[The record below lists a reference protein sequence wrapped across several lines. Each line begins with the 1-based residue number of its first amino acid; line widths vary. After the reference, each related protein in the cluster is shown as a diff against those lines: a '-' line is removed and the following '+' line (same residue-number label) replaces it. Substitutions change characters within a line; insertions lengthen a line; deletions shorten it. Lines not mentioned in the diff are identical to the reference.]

1 MALRVTPMADMST
14 VGASMQ
20 ALRYASFMSTPTLL
34 GIQTLVMMGPYLTN
48 SGRFLDAWTLFG
60 LTIRLAHSMGL
71 HRNPKFIDPVPPLR
85 ECMIRRTLWWWM
97 LHMDQQ
103 YSVTLGRPLGIS
115 GIGDCP
121 PPESLTTNTTVLR
134 LGEFVNHFT
143 IVARQILG
151 SDGLMSV
158 GRIDE
163 FTDKL
168 LGLWDTMP
176 EKLQFNES
184 WTRPETVLPEW
195 PLDVMSAS
203 KCCEG
208 FFIVGSSA
216 NTLPALFAK
225 VQSFLILLNRQR
237 DEQTTR
243 AASSTSP
250 PAFSNTFPGVNSTT
264 YTSSAGG
271 SDGSHH
277 QAPIRGRGL
286 VINSSVQLLQTFL
299 FFSHRHPAVLICWT
313 IGQQAFNA
321 AMIIM
326 LDAWETEGEQN
337 MWLVDQALL
346 VFTEL
351 QRNGIHKLAELAVA
365 RITKGIVLFKTR
377 QRTRQDALDAAAAAA
392 AVSRRTSKSQYQQQQ
407 QQGHQM
413 QQPYQYS
420 QPEEVYHLYQPDLGL
435 EVDDTGNYD
444 MSGDTIMGNTV
455 MGQTG
460 MFLLEDPGLQS
471 HNPAAQ
477 HFAPWSLSL
486 PVSTIAASPGSSDT
500 SPTATTMTGRYS
512 PSAPMM
518 APTSSVPIAP
528 FPVMS
533 SPFQPT
539 MVPMLASP
547 FSVGLQPRMPMTS
560 GRGQGSNPQGQQQQM
575 GSSPPS
581 GGSAGI
587 PQQQQHQ
594 QQQFRLQTIQGQQ
607 PQQQQQQ
614 QQQPPHTHPHQTS
627 RHGYSPYQTQTSGS
641 SRRSAAAA
649 AAASAAAA
657 TSQSQSHGHSH
668 RLERPPSSRS
678 RSGRTAR

>member
-1 MALRVTPMADMST
+1 
-14 VGASMQ
+14 MQ
-20 ALRYASFMSTPTLL
+20 ALRYASFMNTPTLL

-121 PPESLTTNTTVLR
+121 PPEPLTTNTTVLR

-151 SDGLMSV
+151 SDGLMSI

-176 EKLQFNES
+176 ETLQFNES
-184 WTRPETVLPEW
+184 WTRPETVLPDW

-203 KCCEG
+203 ECREDCS
-208 FFIVGSSA
+208 IDRWSA
-216 NTLPALFAK
+216 NTLTALFAK

-237 DEQTTR
+237 DERTTR
-243 AASSTSP
+243 SASSNSP
-250 PAFSNTFPGVNSTT
+250 PTFPNTLAGINSTT
-264 YTSSAGG
+264 YTSSNGG
-271 SDGSHH
+271 MDGVHH
-277 QAPIRGRGL
+277 QAPIRGRPL

-326 LDAWETEGEQN
+326 LDAWEMDHEQN
-337 MWLVDQALL
+337 MWLVDEALL

-351 QRNGIHKLAELAVA
+351 QRNGIHKLAELAVV

-377 QRTRQDALDAAAAAA
+377 QRERQDATNAAAAAA
-392 AVSRRTSKSQYQQQQ
+392 AASRRSSQHHYQQQP
-407 QQGHQM
+407 GHPN

-420 QPEEVYHLYQPDLGL
+420 PPDDVYHLYQPILSL
-435 EVDDTGNYD
+435 NTDDTSSYD
-444 MSGDTIMGNTV
+444 MAGDTIMGNTV

-486 PVSTIAASPGSSDT
+486 PASTTAASPGSSET
-500 SPTATTMTGRYS
+500 SPTTTTMTGRYS
-512 PSAPMM
+512 PSAPSMVP
-518 APTSSVPIAP
+518 ASNVPIAP

-533 SPFQPT
+533 PPFQPT

-547 FSVGLQPRMPMTS
+547 FSVGLQPRMPMNS
-560 GRGQGSNPQGQQQQM
+560 GRGQQGSGPNLQGQQPQM

-581 GGSAGI
+581 GVAAAGI
-587 PQQQQHQ
+587 PQQQQQQQFRPQAMQGQQLQHQ
-594 QQQFRLQTIQGQQ
+594 QQQHSH
-607 PQQQQQQ
+607 
-614 QQQPPHTHPHQTS
+614 PPHHHHHQSS
-627 RHGYSPYQTQTSGS
+627 RHGYSPYQSQSSSS
-641 SRRSAAAA
+641 SRRTTAAAA
-649 AAASAAAA
+649 AAAH
-657 TSQSQSHGHSH
+657 QGHGHSHSHSQTH

>member
-1 MALRVTPMADMST
+1 
-14 VGASMQ
+14 MQ
-20 ALRYASFMSTPTLL
+20 ALRYASFMNTPTLL

-121 PPESLTTNTTVLR
+121 PPEPLTTNTTVLR

-184 WTRPETVLPEW
+184 WTRPEVVLPEW

-203 KCCEG
+203 ECCDDLPN
-208 FFIVGSSA
+208 VGSSA
-216 NTLPALFAK
+216 DTLPALFVK

-237 DEQTTR
+237 HERTTR

-250 PAFSNTFPGVNSTT
+250 PTYSHTLAGVNSTT
-264 YTSSAGG
+264 YTSTASG
-271 SDGSHH
+271 SEGIHH
-277 QAPIRGRGL
+277 APIRGRPL

-299 FFSHRHPAVLICWT
+299 FFSHRHPAVLVCWT

-321 AMIIM
+321 AMIII
-326 LDAWETEGEQN
+326 LDAWETEGDQN
-337 MWLVDQALL
+337 MWLVDEALL
-346 VFTEL
+346 VFTGL

-365 RITKGIVLFKTR
+365 HITKGILLFKTR
-377 QRTRQDALDAAAAAA
+377 QRERQDALNAAAVAE
-392 AVSRRTSKSQYQQQQ
+392 AVSRRSGQQQYQQQQ
-407 QQGHQM
+407 AQQA
-413 QQPYQYS
+413 YQYS
-420 QPEEVYHLYQPDLGL
+420 QPDDGCHLYQPILSLGTN
-435 EVDDTGNYD
+435 DTSSYD

-486 PVSTIAASPGSSDT
+486 PASTTAASPGSSDT
-500 SPTATTMTGRYS
+500 NPTATTMTGRYS

-518 APTSSVPIAP
+518 MPASNVPIAP

-533 SPFQPT
+533 PPFQPT

-547 FSVGLQPRMPMTS
+547 FSVGLQPRMPMN
-560 GRGQGSNPQGQQQQM
+560 GRGQQGPGSNPQVQQQQM
-575 GSSPPS
+575 GSNPPS
-581 GGSAGI
+581 GSLAG
-587 PQQQQHQ
+587 
-594 QQQFRLQTIQGQQ
+594 L

-614 QQQPPHTHPHQTS
+614 QQQQFRPQTMQGQQPQQQPQPHSHHQTS
-627 RHGYSPYQTQTSGS
+627 RHGYSPYQTQTSSSSS

-649 AAASAAAA
+649 AAAA
-657 TSQSQSHGHSH
+657 SQGHGHSQTH

>member
-1 MALRVTPMADMST
+1 
-14 VGASMQ
+14 
-20 ALRYASFMSTPTLL
+20 
-34 GIQTLVMMGPYLTN
+34 
-48 SGRFLDAWTLFG
+48 
-60 LTIRLAHSMGL
+60 MGL

-121 PPESLTTNTTVLR
+121 PPEPLTTNTTVLR

-203 KCCEG
+203 ECCENLLN
-208 FFIVGSSA
+208 VETKA
-216 NTLPALFAK
+216 NTTTALFAK

-237 DEQTTR
+237 DERTTR

-250 PAFSNTFPGVNSTT
+250 PTYPNTLAGVNSTT
-264 YTSSAGG
+264 YVSSAGG
-271 SDGSHH
+271 SDGIHH
-277 QAPIRGRGL
+277 QAPIRGRPL

-337 MWLVDQALL
+337 MWLVDEALL

-377 QRTRQDALDAAAAAA
+377 QRERQDAFNAAAAAA
-392 AVSRRTSKSQYQQQQ
+392 AVSRRTSQSEYQQ
-407 QQGHQM
+407 QQGHPN

-420 QPEEVYHLYQPDLGL
+420 PPDEVYHLYQPILGI
-435 EVDDTGNYD
+435 DTSDTSAYD

-486 PVSTIAASPGSSDT
+486 PASTTSPGSSDT

-518 APTSSVPIAP
+518 VAASNVPIAP

-533 SPFQPT
+533 PPFQPT

-547 FSVGLQPRMPMTS
+547 FSVGLQPRMPMNS
-560 GRGQGSNPQGQQQQM
+560 GRPGSQGQQQQM

-581 GGSAGI
+581 AGPVHGL
-587 PQQQQHQ
+587 PQQQQPQFRPQTMQGQQPQHQ
-594 QQQFRLQTIQGQQ
+594 QQQ
-607 PQQQQQQ
+607 P
-614 QQQPPHTHPHQTS
+614 HPHHQTP
-627 RHGYSPYQTQTSGS
+627 RHGCSPYQTQTSTSS
-641 SRRSAAAA
+641 SRRSTV
-649 AAASAAAA
+649 AASA
-657 TSQSQSHGHSH
+657 SQGHGHSQAH

>member
-1 MALRVTPMADMST
+1 MALRVRPVADMST

-20 ALRYASFMSTPTLL
+20 ALRYASFMNTPTLL

-121 PPESLTTNTTVLR
+121 PPEPLTTNTTVLR

-184 WTRPETVLPEW
+184 WTRPEVVLPEW

-203 KCCEG
+203 ECRRDLLN
-208 FFIVGSSA
+208 IASSA
-216 NTLPALFAK
+216 NTLPALFVK

-237 DEQTTR
+237 DERTTR

-250 PAFSNTFPGVNSTT
+250 PTYPHTLAGVNSTT
-264 YTSSAGG
+264 YTSTTSG
-271 SDGSHH
+271 DGMHH
-277 QAPIRGRGL
+277 APIRGRPL

-299 FFSHRHPAVLICWT
+299 FFSHRHPAVLVCWT

-337 MWLVDQALL
+337 MWLVDEALL
-346 VFTEL
+346 VFTGL

-377 QRTRQDALDAAAAAA
+377 QRERQDALNAAAVAD
-392 AVSRRTSKSQYQQQQ
+392 AVSRRSGQHQYQQQQ
-407 QQGHQM
+407 GLQNQQT
-413 QQPYQYS
+413 YQYS
-420 QPEEVYHLYQPDLGL
+420 QPEDVYHLYQPMLSLDAN
-435 EVDDTGNYD
+435 DTSSYD

-486 PVSTIAASPGSSDT
+486 PASTTAASPGSSDT

-518 APTSSVPIAP
+518 VPASNVPIAP

-533 SPFQPT
+533 PPFQPT

-547 FSVGLQPRMPMTS
+547 FSVGLQPRMPMNS
-560 GRGQGSNPQGQQQQM
+560 GRGQQGQQQQM

-581 GGSAGI
+581 GGAAGI
-587 PQQQQHQ
+587 PQQQQ
-594 QQQFRLQTIQGQQ
+594 QQQFHPQTMQGQQ
-607 PQQQQQQ
+607 PQQQQ
-614 QQQPPHTHPHQTS
+614 PHSHHHTS
-627 RHGYSPYQTQTSGS
+627 RHGYSPYQTQTQTSSSS

-649 AAASAAAA
+649 AAAA
-657 TSQSQSHGHSH
+657 SQGHGHSQTH

>member
-1 MALRVTPMADMST
+1 
-14 VGASMQ
+14 MQ
-20 ALRYASFMSTPTLL
+20 ALRYASFMNTPTLL

-71 HRNPKFIDPVPPLR
+71 HRNPKFIDPIPPLR

-121 PPESLTTNTTVLR
+121 PPEPLTTNTTVLR

-184 WTRPETVLPEW
+184 WTRPEVVLPEW

-203 KCCEG
+203 ECCDDLLN
-208 FFIVGSSA
+208 IGSCA
-216 NTLPALFAK
+216 NTLPALFVK

-237 DEQTTR
+237 DERTTR

-250 PAFSNTFPGVNSTT
+250 PTHPHTLAGVNSTT
-264 YTSSAGG
+264 YTSAASGTEG
-271 SDGSHH
+271 IHH
-277 QAPIRGRGL
+277 APIRGRPL

-299 FFSHRHPAVLICWT
+299 FFSHRHPAVLVCWT

-337 MWLVDQALL
+337 MWLVDEALL
-346 VFTEL
+346 VFTGL

-377 QRTRQDALDAAAAAA
+377 QRERQDALNAAAVAE
-392 AVSRRTSKSQYQQQQ
+392 AVSRRSGQHQYQQQQ
-407 QQGHQM
+407 GLQT
-413 QQPYQYS
+413 QQPYQYAQS
-420 QPEEVYHLYQPDLGL
+420 DEVYHLYQPILSL
-435 EVDDTGNYD
+435 DTSDTSGYD
-444 MSGDTIMGNTV
+444 ISGDTIMGNTV

-486 PVSTIAASPGSSDT
+486 PASTTAASPGSSDT

-518 APTSSVPIAP
+518 VPASNVPIAP

-533 SPFQPT
+533 PPFQPT

-547 FSVGLQPRMPMTS
+547 FSVGLQPRMPLTS
-560 GRGQGSNPQGQQQQM
+560 GRGQQSQAQGQQQM

-581 GGSAGI
+581 GGAAGM
-587 PQQQQHQ
+587 
-594 QQQFRLQTIQGQQ
+594 

-614 QQQPPHTHPHQTS
+614 QQQFRPQTMQGQQPQQQPHPPHHHQTS
-627 RHGYSPYQTQTSGS
+627 RHGYSPYQPQTSSSS

-649 AAASAAAA
+649 AASAAA
-657 TSQSQSHGHSH
+657 SQGHGHSQSH

>member
-1 MALRVTPMADMST
+1 
-14 VGASMQ
+14 MQ
-20 ALRYASFMSTPTLL
+20 ALRYASFMNTPTLL

-121 PPESLTTNTTVLR
+121 PPEPLTTNTTVLR

-184 WTRPETVLPEW
+184 WTRPEVVLPEW

-203 KCCEG
+203 ECRRDLLN
-208 FFIVGSSA
+208 IASSA
-216 NTLPALFAK
+216 NTLPALFVK

-237 DEQTTR
+237 DERTTR

-250 PAFSNTFPGVNSTT
+250 PTYPHTLAGVNSTT
-264 YTSSAGG
+264 YTSTTSG
-271 SDGSHH
+271 DGMHH
-277 QAPIRGRGL
+277 APIRGRPL

-299 FFSHRHPAVLICWT
+299 FFSHRHPAVLVCWT

-337 MWLVDQALL
+337 MWLVDEALL
-346 VFTEL
+346 VFTGL

-377 QRTRQDALDAAAAAA
+377 QRERQDALNAAAVAD
-392 AVSRRTSKSQYQQQQ
+392 AVSRRSGQHQYQQQQ
-407 QQGHQM
+407 GLQNQQT
-413 QQPYQYS
+413 YQYS
-420 QPEEVYHLYQPDLGL
+420 QPEDVYHLYQPMLSLDAN
-435 EVDDTGNYD
+435 DTSSYD

-486 PVSTIAASPGSSDT
+486 PASTTAASPGSSDT

-518 APTSSVPIAP
+518 VPASNVPIAP

-533 SPFQPT
+533 PPFQPT

-547 FSVGLQPRMPMTS
+547 FSVGLQPRMPMNS
-560 GRGQGSNPQGQQQQM
+560 GRGQQGQQQQM

-581 GGSAGI
+581 GGAAGI
-587 PQQQQHQ
+587 PQQQQ
-594 QQQFRLQTIQGQQ
+594 QQQFHPQTMQGQQ
-607 PQQQQQQ
+607 PQQQQ
-614 QQQPPHTHPHQTS
+614 PHSHHHTS
-627 RHGYSPYQTQTSGS
+627 RHGYSPYQTQTQTSSSS

-649 AAASAAAA
+649 AAAA
-657 TSQSQSHGHSH
+657 SQGHGHSQTH

>member
-1 MALRVTPMADMST
+1 MADMST

-20 ALRYASFMSTPTLL
+20 ALRYASFMNTPTLL

-121 PPESLTTNTTVLR
+121 PPEPLTTNTTVLR

-195 PLDVMSAS
+195 PLGVMSAS
-203 KCCEG
+203 ESYED
-208 FFIVGSSA
+208 FFNVESSA
-216 NTLPALFAK
+216 NTVPALFAK

-237 DEQTTR
+237 DERTTR

-250 PAFSNTFPGVNSTT
+250 PTHPYTLAGVNSTT
-264 YTSSAGG
+264 YSSSAAG
-271 SDGSHH
+271 SDGMHH
-277 QAPIRGRGL
+277 APIRGRPL

-326 LDAWETEGEQN
+326 LDAWEMDHEQN
-337 MWLVDQALL
+337 MWLVNEALL
-346 VFTEL
+346 VFTDL

-365 RITKGIVLFKTR
+365 RITTGIVLFKTR
-377 QRTRQDALDAAAAAA
+377 QRERQDALDAAAAAA
-392 AVSRRTSKSQYQQQQ
+392 AVSRRTSQSQYQQQQ
-407 QQGHQM
+407 G
-413 QQPYQYS
+413 QQPYQY
-420 QPEEVYHLYQPDLGL
+420 PPPDEVRYHLYQPMLGL
-435 EVDDTGNYD
+435 DTDDTSAYD
-444 MSGDTIMGNTV
+444 ISGDTIMGNTV

-486 PVSTIAASPGSSDT
+486 PVSTTAASPGSSDT
-500 SPTATTMTGRYS
+500 SPIATTMTGRYS

-518 APTSSVPIAP
+518 MPASNVPIAP

-533 SPFQPT
+533 PPFQPT

-547 FSVGLQPRMPMTS
+547 FSVGLQPRMPMNS
-560 GRGQGSNPQGQQQQM
+560 GRGQQGQGSNPQGQQQQM

-581 GGSAGI
+581 GGAAGI
-587 PQQQQHQ
+587 SQQQQQ
-594 QQQFRLQTIQGQQ
+594 QQQFRPETMQGQQ
-607 PQQQQQQ
+607 PQHQQQQQQ
-614 QQQPPHTHPHQTS
+614 QQQPHPHPHPHPQAS
-627 RHGYSPYQTQTSGS
+627 RHGYSPYQTQTSSGS
-641 SRRSAAAA
+641 SRRSAAP
-649 AAASAAAA
+649 ASA
-657 TSQSQSHGHSH
+657 SQGHSHGHSHSQTH

>member
-1 MALRVTPMADMST
+1 MALRVRPVADMST

-20 ALRYASFMSTPTLL
+20 ALRYASFMNTPTLL

-121 PPESLTTNTTVLR
+121 PPEPLTTNTTVLR

-184 WTRPETVLPEW
+184 WTRPEVVLPEW

-203 KCCEG
+203 ECRRDLLN
-208 FFIVGSSA
+208 IASSA
-216 NTLPALFAK
+216 NTLPALFVK

-237 DEQTTR
+237 DERTTR

-250 PAFSNTFPGVNSTT
+250 PTYPHTLAGVNSTT
-264 YTSSAGG
+264 YTSTTSG
-271 SDGSHH
+271 DGMHH
-277 QAPIRGRGL
+277 APIRGRPL

-299 FFSHRHPAVLICWT
+299 FFSHRHPAVLVCWT

-337 MWLVDQALL
+337 MWLVDEALL
-346 VFTEL
+346 VFTGL

-377 QRTRQDALDAAAAAA
+377 QRERQDALNAAAVAD
-392 AVSRRTSKSQYQQQQ
+392 AVSRRSGQHQYQQQQ
-407 QQGHQM
+407 GLQNQQT
-413 QQPYQYS
+413 YQYS
-420 QPEEVYHLYQPDLGL
+420 QPEDVYHLYQPMLSLDAN
-435 EVDDTGNYD
+435 DTSSYD

-486 PVSTIAASPGSSDT
+486 PASTTAASSGSSDT

-518 APTSSVPIAP
+518 VPASNVPIAP

-533 SPFQPT
+533 PPFQPT

-547 FSVGLQPRMPMTS
+547 FSVGLQPRMPMNS
-560 GRGQGSNPQGQQQQM
+560 GRGQQGQQQQM

-581 GGSAGI
+581 GGAAGI
-587 PQQQQHQ
+587 PQQQQ
-594 QQQFRLQTIQGQQ
+594 QQQFHPQTMQGQQ
-607 PQQQQQQ
+607 PQQQQ
-614 QQQPPHTHPHQTS
+614 PHSHHHTS
-627 RHGYSPYQTQTSGS
+627 RHGYSPYQTQTQTSSSS

-649 AAASAAAA
+649 AAAA
-657 TSQSQSHGHSH
+657 SQGHGHSQTH

>member
-20 ALRYASFMSTPTLL
+20 ALRHASFMSTPTLL
-34 GIQTLVMMGPYLTN
+34 GIQTLIMMGPYLTN

-121 PPESLTTNTTVLR
+121 PPEPLTTNTTVLR

-203 KCCEG
+203 KCWEDFC
-208 FFIVGSSA
+208 IVRSGA

-250 PAFSNTFPGVNSTT
+250 PTYHPSTLAGVNSTT

-277 QAPIRGRGL
+277 QAPIRGRPL

-377 QRTRQDALDAAAAAA
+377 QRERQDALDAAAAAA
-392 AVSRRTSKSQYQQQQ
+392 AVSRRTSQSQYQQQQ
-407 QQGHQM
+407 GHQS

-420 QPEEVYHLYQPDLGL
+420 QPDEVYHLYQPILGL
-435 EVDDTGNYD
+435 ETNDTSTYD

-486 PVSTIAASPGSSDT
+486 PISTTAASPGSSDT

-518 APTSSVPIAP
+518 APASSVPIAP

-547 FSVGLQPRMPMTS
+547 FSVGLQPRMPMNS
-560 GRGQGSNPQGQQQQM
+560 GRGQGSNPQGQQQQL

-587 PQQQQHQ
+587 PEQQQ
-594 QQQFRLQTIQGQQ
+594 QQQFRLQKMQSQQPQQQ
-607 PQQQQQQ
+607 PQQQQQ
-614 QQQPPHTHPHQTS
+614 PHPHPQTS
-627 RHGYSPYQTQTSGS
+627 RHGYSPYQAQTSGS
-641 SRRSAAAA
+641 SRRSAT
-649 AAASAAAA
+649 AA
-657 TSQSQSHGHSH
+657 TASQSHGHSH

-678 RSGRTAR
+678 RSRRTAR

>member
-1 MALRVTPMADMST
+1 MALRVRPVADMST

-20 ALRYASFMSTPTLL
+20 ALRYASFMNTPTLL

-121 PPESLTTNTTVLR
+121 PPEPLTTNTTVLR

-184 WTRPETVLPEW
+184 WTRPEVVLPEW

-203 KCCEG
+203 ECRRDLLN
-208 FFIVGSSA
+208 IASSA
-216 NTLPALFAK
+216 NTLPALFVK

-237 DEQTTR
+237 DERTTR

-250 PAFSNTFPGVNSTT
+250 PTYPHTLAGVNSTT
-264 YTSSAGG
+264 YTSTTSG
-271 SDGSHH
+271 DGMHH
-277 QAPIRGRGL
+277 APIRGRPL

-299 FFSHRHPAVLICWT
+299 FFSHRHPAVLVCWT

-337 MWLVDQALL
+337 MWLVDEALL
-346 VFTEL
+346 VFTGL

-377 QRTRQDALDAAAAAA
+377 QRERQDALNAA
-392 AVSRRTSKSQYQQQQ
+392 AVADAVSHRSGQHQYQQQQ
-407 QQGHQM
+407 GLQNQQT
-413 QQPYQYS
+413 YQYS
-420 QPEEVYHLYQPDLGL
+420 QPEDVYHLYQPMLSLDAN
-435 EVDDTGNYD
+435 DTSSYD

-486 PVSTIAASPGSSDT
+486 PASTTAASPGSSDT

-518 APTSSVPIAP
+518 VPASNVPIAP

-533 SPFQPT
+533 PPFQPT

-547 FSVGLQPRMPMTS
+547 FCVGLQPRMPMNS
-560 GRGQGSNPQGQQQQM
+560 GRGQQGQQQQM

-581 GGSAGI
+581 GGAAGI
-587 PQQQQHQ
+587 PQQQQQ
-594 QQQFRLQTIQGQQ
+594 QQQFRPQTMQGQQ
-607 PQQQQQQ
+607 PQQQQ
-614 QQQPPHTHPHQTS
+614 PHSHHHTS
-627 RHGYSPYQTQTSGS
+627 RHGYSPYQTQTQTSSSS

-649 AAASAAAA
+649 AAAA
-657 TSQSQSHGHSH
+657 SQGHGHSQTH